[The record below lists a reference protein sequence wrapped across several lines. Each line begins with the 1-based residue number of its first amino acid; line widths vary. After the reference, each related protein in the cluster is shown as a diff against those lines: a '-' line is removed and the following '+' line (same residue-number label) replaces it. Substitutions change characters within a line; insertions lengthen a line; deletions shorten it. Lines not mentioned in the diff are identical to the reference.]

1 MTWPSSSLNLFVL
14 LALQLTRW
22 RLPSSGVLR
31 CINSLHSFLCV
42 LSHSTPLQ
50 PCKFI
55 QWQETN
61 IKNFHAW
68 SSGLSWTR
76 QSEQAPF
83 AQNPVMLPILS
94 KVESRIFAMA
104 SRALLIGPY
113 TACPTASSFLSSSH
127 KGLFAIA
134 ENCQTCFCSGATV
147 SPVPSAGN
155 VLTQMTAGLNP
166 SLYSGLCSKNKLSES
181 PSTIP

>member
-1 MTWPSSSLNLFVL
+1 M
-14 LALQLTRW
+14 
-22 RLPSSGVLR
+22 
-31 CINSLHSFLCV
+31 
-42 LSHSTPLQ
+42 LSRSVPLQ
-50 PCKFI
+50 PHKFI
-55 QWQETN
+55 QWQEMN
-61 IKNFHAW
+61 IKKFHAW
-68 SSGLSWTR
+68 SPGLSGTR

-94 KVESRIFAMA
+94 KVESRIFATA
-104 SRALLIGPY
+104 SRALPIGPY

-134 ENCQTCFCSGATV
+134 EKCQTCSCSGATV
-147 SPVPSAGN
+147 STVPSAGN
-155 VLTQMTAGLNP
+155 VLTQTTAGLMP